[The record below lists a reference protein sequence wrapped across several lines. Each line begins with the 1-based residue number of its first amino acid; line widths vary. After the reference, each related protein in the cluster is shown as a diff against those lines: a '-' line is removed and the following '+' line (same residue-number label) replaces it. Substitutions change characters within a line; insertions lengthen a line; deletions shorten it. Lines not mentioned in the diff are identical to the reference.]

1 MSNTDLTSNEKL
13 SEALRLLEEAAK
25 EKKDELRNLA
35 SDKYCHLKE
44 ALAQTESTLEQSV
57 AAAKKRAVEAAQRA
71 KDLGVAKAKEIASDV
86 DESVHRNPW
95 PYIGGAAAVSLLAGY
110 ILGRKK

>member
-1 MSNTDLTSNEKL
+1 MDNSDLTSNEKL
-13 SEALRLLEEAAK
+13 SQALRLLEEAAK
-25 EKKDELRNLA
+25 EKKDELRNLV

-44 ALAQTESTLEQSV
+44 TLAETESTLEQSV

-71 KDLGVAKAKEIASDV
+71 RDLGVQKAREIASDV

-95 PYIGGAAAVSLLAGY
+95 PYIGGVAAVSLLIGY